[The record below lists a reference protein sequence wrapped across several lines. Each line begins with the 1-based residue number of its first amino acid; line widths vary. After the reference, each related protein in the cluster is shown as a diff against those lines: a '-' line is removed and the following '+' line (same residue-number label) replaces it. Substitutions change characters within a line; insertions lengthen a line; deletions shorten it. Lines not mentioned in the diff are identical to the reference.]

1 MWTELADILPDAR
14 LVGAGDWQITGLA
27 YDSRRVK
34 PGDLFIAVPG
44 FTVDG
49 HDYIP
54 QALARGARAVVV
66 EQAQAVP
73 AGVPHAIVADSRKA
87 LGLLAAKFFGYPS
100 RDLRVLG
107 VTGTNGKTTTTYLIR
122 AILAELG
129 YPTGLVGT
137 VQQAVG
143 DQVWPAGR
151 TTPEGPDLQKL
162 LLDMKQAGCRHAV
175 MEVSSHALEL
185 GRVVGIEFAGAIM
198 TNITQ
203 DHLDFHPDMAAYVL
217 AKQKL
222 FAGLSGDRYAVL
234 NQDDR
239 YVDQIRAVCQV
250 PVFSYGI
257 ASDRCDVRAVHIR
270 LGPDR
275 AQFVILAKDIQLPV
289 TLPLT
294 GRFNVY
300 NALAAFAVGLAEGVP
315 IDAIKRGL
323 ESMAGVPG
331 RMERIDCG
339 QDFAVLVDYA
349 HTPDGLENLLTAV
362 REFTPERVI
371 CVVGCGGDRDRS
383 KRPLMG
389 EIAGRLA
396 DISVLT
402 ADNPR
407 SEDPAAIAAQMRTG
421 LEKTAGGR
429 FIEILDRR
437 AAIRWAIGAATGGDS
452 VVIAGKGHETY
463 QIYKDWTVEFDD
475 RHEARLAL
483 QELGWQGEKR

>member
-1 MWTELADILPDAR
+1 MPCPALQWT
-14 LVGAGDWQITGLA
+14 GTIT
-27 YDSRRVK
+27 S
-34 PGDLFIAVPG
+34 PGIGP
-44 FTVDG
+44 
-49 HDYIP
+49 
-54 QALARGARAVVV
+54 GARAVVV
-66 EQAQAVP
+66 EQAQVP

-250 PVFSYGI
+250 PVFTYGI

-270 LGPDR
+270 LAGR
-275 AQFVILAKDIQLPV
+275 SPV
-289 TLPLT
+289 CDT
-294 GRFNVY
+294 GQGHPASGHV
-300 NALAAFAVGLAEGVP
+300 AF
-315 IDAIKRGL
+315 
-323 ESMAGVPG
+323 
-331 RMERIDCG
+331 
-339 QDFAVLVDYA
+339 
-349 HTPDGLENLLTAV
+349 
-362 REFTPERVI
+362 
-371 CVVGCGGDRDRS
+371 DRS
-383 KRPLMG
+383 VQCL
-389 EIAGRLA
+389 
-396 DISVLT
+396 
-402 ADNPR
+402 
-407 SEDPAAIAAQMRTG
+407 
-421 LEKTAGGR
+421 
-429 FIEILDRR
+429 
-437 AAIRWAIGAATGGDS
+437 
-452 VVIAGKGHETY
+452 
-463 QIYKDWTVEFDD
+463 
-475 RHEARLAL
+475 
-483 QELGWQGEKR
+483 